1 MYDRGGIE
9 EGKGEEWG
17 REGGGGCVVGMGG
30 RGGGRGSVVDLIAI
44 LLLFPGDV
52 LDQRCCW

>member
-1 MYDRGGIE
+1 MREVVKKKGKAKNGG
-9 EGKGEEWG
+9 G
-17 REGGGGCVVGMGG
+17 RGGGGCVVGMGG